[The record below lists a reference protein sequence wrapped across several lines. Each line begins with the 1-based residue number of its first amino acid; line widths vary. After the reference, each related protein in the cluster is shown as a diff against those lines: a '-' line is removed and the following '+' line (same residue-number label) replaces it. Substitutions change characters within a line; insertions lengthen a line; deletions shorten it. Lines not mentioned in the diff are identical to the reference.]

1 MMAIITMMMVM
12 TMVMMMMMMVH
23 SDAALRRGG
32 EADTGA
38 DRDSIWHNLEDG
50 GGWEAI

>member
-1 MMAIITMMMVM
+1 
-12 TMVMMMMMMVH
+12 MMMMMMTMMAH

>member
-12 TMVMMMMMMVH
+12 TMVMMMMMMAH

-38 DRDSIWHNLEDG
+38 DRDSIWHNLET
-50 GGWEAI
+50 EVSE

>member
-1 MMAIITMMMVM
+1 MMAVITMMMLM
-12 TMVMMMMMMVH
+12 TMMMMAH